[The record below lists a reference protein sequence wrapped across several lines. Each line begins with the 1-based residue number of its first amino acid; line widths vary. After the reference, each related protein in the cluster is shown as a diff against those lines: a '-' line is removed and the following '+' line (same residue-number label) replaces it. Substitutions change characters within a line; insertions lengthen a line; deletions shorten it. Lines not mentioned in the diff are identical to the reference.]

1 MADHNQIGQK
11 IGAKGQRTRGKL
23 IDATL
28 QLIET
33 TSLRDVS
40 VVDVARTA
48 GTSAATF
55 YVYFRDVPE
64 VVLAALDNVGGGPS
78 ELAAALRRPWSGPQ
92 AQAAALQFVED
103 YCAFWAAH
111 RTIFRVRNLAA
122 EEGDDRFY
130 ARRAEA
136 MRPLLD
142 VMTHNVAQAIGSG
155 ALPAHLSPVA
165 VAGTAAMMLER
176 LAAIGP
182 QSSNIGGPS
191 FAHLKQ
197 AAAYQLAHMFGAD
210 H

>member
-11 IGAKGQRTRGKL
+11 IGAKGQRTRAKL
-23 IDATL
+23 IEAML
-28 QLIET
+28 NLLES

-40 VVDVARTA
+40 VVDVAREA

-64 VVLAALDNVGGGPS
+64 VVLAALDGVGAGPV
-78 ELAAALRRPWSGPQ
+78 ELEQTLRRDWGDDDALS
-92 AQAAALQFVED
+92 AAFQFVED
-103 YCAFWAAH
+103 YCAFWATH

-122 EEGDDRFY
+122 EEGDGRFY
-130 ARRAEA
+130 ARRADA

-142 VMTHNVAQAIGSG
+142 AMADKIAAARKAGKI
-155 ALPAHLSPVA
+155 PAYLAPLS

-182 QSSNIGGPS
+182 QSPHVEGLS
-191 FAHLKQ
+191 FGQLKQ
-197 AAAYQLAHMFGAD
+197 AAAYQLAHLFGAAV
-210 H
+210 